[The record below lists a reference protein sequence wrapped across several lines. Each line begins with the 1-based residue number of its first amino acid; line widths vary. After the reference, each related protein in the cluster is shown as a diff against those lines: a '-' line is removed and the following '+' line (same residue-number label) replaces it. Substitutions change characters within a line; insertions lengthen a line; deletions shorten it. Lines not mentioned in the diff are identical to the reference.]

1 MTKSEIIKGLKD
13 AWTRALMDEKDI
25 REDIAESYSAWV
37 QGIVKAAAPELQG
50 EPAAQEGS
58 GQGQDQGQ
66 GQGQEQ
72 GAGAAPGGVQ
82 MPGQGA
88 QAMQGG
94 MA

>member
-1 MTKSEIIKGLKD
+1 MTKSEIVQGLKD

-37 QGIVKAAAPELQG
+37 QGIVNAAAPELKG

-58 GQGQDQGQ
+58 GQGQNQGQ
-66 GQGQEQ
+66 DQPQQ
-72 GAGAAPGGVQ
+72 AGAPGG
-82 MPGQGA
+82 GQAPSQGSEP
-88 QAMQGG
+88 MQGG